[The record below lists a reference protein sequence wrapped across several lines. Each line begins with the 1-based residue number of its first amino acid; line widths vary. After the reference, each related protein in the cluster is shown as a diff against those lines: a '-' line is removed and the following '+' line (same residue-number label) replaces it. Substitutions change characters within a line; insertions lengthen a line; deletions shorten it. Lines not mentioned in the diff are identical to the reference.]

1 MGKWFLDF
9 SFWIQSYRTAQTAHC
24 AMWNIQAIMSPLIME
39 VSMMTRSRRIL
50 WWWVFKHLTSWF
62 IGLLLGCG
70 CIWIFSCVVH
80 FKRALIT
87 IIMMWW
93 LESSLPWEKA
103 PSLLF
108 PHQLLV
114 FCASEESFASAGLV
128 TALQLLSSLG
138 LKAKSPSKYQ
148 KWVKSKQK
156 IRDIQMIWKTNNEYD
171 EGMMW
176 KFHLQQH
183 LPKNFIEVG
192 CHLQLLHSGCQMS
205 FISKNLLI

>member
-1 MGKWFLDF
+1 MKLESFGWIFAVPPVCAGGAAGPSPDF
-9 SFWIQSYRTAQTAHC
+9 GDDDQERKC
-24 AMWNIQAIMSPLIME
+24 KVKNIQAIMSSLMME

-50 WWWVFKHLTSWF
+50 WWWVSKHLTSWF

-156 IRDIQMIWKTNNEYD
+156 IRDIQKIWKN
-171 EGMMW
+171 
-176 KFHLQQH
+176 KQ
-183 LPKNFIEVG
+183 
-192 CHLQLLHSGCQMS
+192 
-205 FISKNLLI
+205 